1 MIPDVISI
9 PVRYASCEGGVEF
22 EPDALAELVKVAKE
36 VERRFGGRLDPVGLT
51 DGYAHYRL
59 IAPPACGDKV
69 DTPPDVDCHVS
80 VDKEVREEGVE
91 SAFEPHSRRNEQQ
104 GQDIPALPTG
114 SVTQAV
120 LSDATDNAGRMLL
133 IRGRPVMA
141 GDSALLLPDSANR
154 NSEPRPKES
163 GWVILEA
170 TGETYLDCRLV
181 SRERYMLHEDQLP
194 SDVAIGDEIEVQGV
208 RSESITVADAE
219 SAAKPQLDLDLAY
232 SDDESGED

>member
-1 MIPDVISI
+1 MMPDVISI

-22 EPDALAELVKVAKE
+22 EPEAIEELLKVATE
-36 VERRFGGRLDPVGLT
+36 IERCMGGRLEPAGLA

-59 IAPPACGDKV
+59 IRPQDCGDGADAQLDGNRRSPEVNKV
-69 DTPPDVDCHVS
+69 
-80 VDKEVREEGVE
+80 RGGGAA
-91 SAFEPHSRRNEQQ
+91 SAFEPHSDRSEQR
-104 GQDIPALPTG
+104 GQDTFTMPTG
-114 SVTQAV
+114 SENQAV
-120 LSDATDNAGRMLL
+120 LGDANNAGRMLL

-141 GDSALLLPDSANR
+141 GDTALLLPESANR
-154 NSEPRPKES
+154 YSVHRPKKS

-181 SRERYMLHEDQLP
+181 SRERYMLHAEQLP

-219 SAAKPQLDLDLAY
+219 SAAKPQLDL
-232 SDDESGED
+232 GKV